1 MAKAIN
7 LAGQRFGRLVAI
19 EPIPRP
25 GSRRRWRCK
34 CDCGNE
40 TLTPTQNL
48 LSGKAK
54 SCGCLKID
62 NLTKHGD
69 SRSRIYHTW
78 RGIKNRCYNE
88 NVVGYENYGGR
99 GITMCDEWKNSF
111 PNFRDWAY
119 ENGYDET
126 LTIDRIDVN
135 GNYEPSNCRWATTAE
150 QNRNKSDNVYVTYD
164 GETKI
169 ATDWARLLGMSVN
182 TLLRRI
188 RDGWTVEQAL
198 TIPASKQ
205 NRVLVPIDTT
215 LET

>member
-7 LAGQRFGRLVAI
+7 LEGQRFGRLVAI

-54 SCGCLKID
+54 SCGCMKIEKA
-62 NLTKHGD
+62 TKHGD
-69 SRSRIYHTW
+69 SRTRIYRIW
-78 RGIKNRCYNE
+78 NGMKNRCNNE
-88 NVVGYENYGGR
+88 NEIGYENYGGR
-99 GITMCDEWKNSF
+99 GITVCEEWNNSF
-111 PNFRDWAY
+111 EEFRDWSF
-119 ENGYDET
+119 ENGYKEG

-135 GNYEPSNCRWATTAE
+135 GNYEPSNCRWVTMAE
-150 QNRNKSDNVYVTYD
+150 QNRNKRDNVYLTYNE
-164 GETKI
+164 ETKI
-169 ATDWARLLGMSVN
+169 LGDWARLFGIKNN
-182 TLLRRI
+182 TLSRRI
-188 RDGWTVEQAL
+188 KDGWTVEQAL

-205 NRVLVPIDTT
+205 NRVLVPLDTKPKV
-215 LET
+215 